1 MTEDPRDIDCRQ
13 ALDRLYEYLDGEL
26 TPVRAE
32 EVRLHIE
39 RCAPCLEASSFEHA
53 FVRFLEARSWAQ
65 KAPEGLR
72 KKILEQILFDGEQ
85 RSTTT

>member
-1 MTEDPRDIDCRQ
+1 MIDEPHTIDCHE

-39 RCAPCLEASSFEHA
+39 MCAPCLAASSFENA
-53 FVRFLEARSWAQ
+53 YVRFLEARTWAQ

-72 KKILEQILFDGEQ
+72 KKILEQILFEGE
-85 RSTTT
+85 RSETT

>member
-1 MTEDPRDIDCRQ
+1 MTDEPKDIDCHD

-32 EVRLHIE
+32 EVRLHLE
-39 RCAPCLEASSFEHA
+39 MCAPCLATSNFENA
-53 FVRFLEARSWAQ
+53 YVRFLEARSWAQ

-72 KKILEQILFDGEQ
+72 KKILEQILFEGE
-85 RSTTT
+85 RSGTT